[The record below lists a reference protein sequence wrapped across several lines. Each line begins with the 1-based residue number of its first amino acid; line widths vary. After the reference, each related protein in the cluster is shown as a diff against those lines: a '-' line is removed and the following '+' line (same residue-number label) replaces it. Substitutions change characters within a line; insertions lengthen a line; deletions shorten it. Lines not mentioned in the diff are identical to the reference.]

1 MKQMILLATLCIVL
15 TACGSKK
22 TEENPALTV
31 EQEIQMV
38 DSATQETKARIDEL
52 SKSVHD
58 LGHEVDSLLN
68 ETK

>member
-1 MKQMILLATLCIVL
+1 MKQLISLATLCIVL

-22 TEENPALTV
+22 AEEKPALTV

-52 SKSVHD
+52 NKSVHE